1 MVLAILR
8 GLVSHVGV
16 NIGVGEAWLTQ
27 LLVRFHHVILVQHS
41 WAIAVV
47 ATGLPLDL
55 VEAIILQSSLRVT
68 IL

>member
-1 MVLAILR
+1 M
-8 GLVSHVGV
+8 VSHVGV

-55 VEAIILQSSLRVT
+55 GEAIILQSSLRVA